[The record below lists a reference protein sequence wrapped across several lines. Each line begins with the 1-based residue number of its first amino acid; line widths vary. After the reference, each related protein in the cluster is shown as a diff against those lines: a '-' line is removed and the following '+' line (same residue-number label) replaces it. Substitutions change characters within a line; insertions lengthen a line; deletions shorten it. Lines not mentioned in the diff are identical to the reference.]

1 MKEKKENITQD
12 IAANINQ
19 IIIRITSAK
28 MINIKE
34 TSQPNDCLI

>member
-1 MKEKKENITQD
+1 MKEKNENINQD

-19 IIIRITSAK
+19 IIIKTTSAK
-28 MINIKE
+28 ITNIKE